1 MIDHRFVSCNKVNNI
16 GVLSIL
22 SVIVEPCN
30 EVDNVGCLAEV
41 EIMVMLETFFH
52 RWQVQYLDTRSI
64 SMNISISMSHEAWSI
79 STDIPR

>member
-22 SVIVEPCN
+22 SVTVIVDPCN

-41 EIMVMLETFFH
+41 EIMVMLKTFFH
-52 RWQVQYLDTRSI
+52 RWQVEHLDTRSI
-64 SMNISISMSHEAWSI
+64 SMKHEHQHQHQHE
-79 STDIPR
+79 P